1 MNPIHHCNKKN
12 EIAKNKP
19 TQGDKRPVLQK
30 GQMLMNLKK
39 TNIWKDIPCLNDYI
53 TLGTNECLENDYVT
67 QGNLQTQCN
76 PYKITKGIFHRNETK
91 ILKFVWRHKAP

>member
-1 MNPIHHCNKKN
+1 
-12 EIAKNKP
+12 
-19 TQGDKRPVLQK
+19 
-30 GQMLMNLKK
+30 MNLKK